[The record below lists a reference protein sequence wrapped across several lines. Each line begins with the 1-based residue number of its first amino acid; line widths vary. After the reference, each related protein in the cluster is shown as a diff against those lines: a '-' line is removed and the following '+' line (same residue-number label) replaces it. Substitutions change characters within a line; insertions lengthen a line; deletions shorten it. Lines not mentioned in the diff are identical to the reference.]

1 MKTKYIPLI
10 LTACA
15 VVLSSCDRTDPYRG
29 GDVFVSGEGAFVTL
43 DFLGGLSIRED
54 AGTFQVP
61 VRVLGN
67 HGNFSVTV
75 QTTDGTAK
83 NGADFTIVEP
93 ATGVLAFGEDDI
105 VKYITLGIARG
116 NVGEYTE
123 PGTKDFQISL
133 TSATGGIDL
142 GSVRKATATI
152 NDADHPLVD
161 IIGEWNAKAND
172 NFSGNVSWTM
182 NLMPVAGDLEKLRV
196 NGITESF
203 VDGYHVDPD
212 NPDNSYD
219 YTFVVTVTGE
229 EGSRQFS
236 IPFGKEFKTPDDEGN
251 ILSLWGFDGQ
261 YVYQS
266 GDLVFTQQEDGS
278 FLIDDGWGYGIGFAT
293 DSGSISL
300 YDLLL
305 PDTFSMSR

>member
-161 IIGEWNAKAND
+161 IIGEWNATAN
-172 NFSGNVSWTM
+172 NGSSNVAWTM
-182 NLMPVAGDLEKLRV
+182 TLMPVAGDLEKVRI
-196 NGITESF
+196 NGIGPHFT
-203 VDGYHVDPD
+203 DGYYIDPD

-219 YTFVVTVTGE
+219 YTYVVTVTGE
-229 EGSRQFS
+229 EGSRQFA
-236 IPFGKEFKTPDDEGN
+236 IPFGKEMKTPDSDGN
-251 ILSLWGFDGQ
+251 ILMLFGYDGQ
-261 YVYQS
+261 YVYTS
-266 GDLVFTQQEDGS
+266 GGDLIFTLQEDGS
-278 FLIDDGWGYGIGFAT
+278 FLIDDGWGYAICYIDDEGIGA
-293 DSGSISL
+293 
-300 YDLLL
+300 YDVVM
-305 PDTFSMSR
+305 PNSFSMSR

>member
-29 GDVFVSGEGAFVTL
+29 GDVFVSGEGAFITL

-83 NGADFTIVEP
+83 NGADFTILEP

-105 VKYITLGIARG
+105 VKFITLGIARG

-161 IIGEWNAKAND
+161 IIGGWNASAD
-172 NFSGNVSWTM
+172 DGRGIGSWTM
-182 NLMPVAGDLEKLRV
+182 TLMPVAGDLEKLRI
-196 NGITESF
+196 NGIGPHF
-203 VDGYHVDPD
+203 VDGYYVDPD
-212 NPDNSYD
+212 NPEKSYD

-236 IPFGKEFKTPDDEGN
+236 IPFGKEMKTPDDEGN
-251 ILSLWGFDGQ
+251 ILSLWGYDGT
-261 YVYQS
+261 YVYNS
-266 GDLVFTQQEDGS
+266 GGDLVFTQQEDGS
-278 FLIDDGWGYGIGFAT
+278 FLIDDGWGYAICFIEDDGITA
-293 DSGSISL
+293 
-300 YDLLL
+300 YDVIL

>member
-1 MKTKYIPLI
+1 MKTKYIPFI

-15 VVLSSCDRTDPYRG
+15 VVLSSCDRTDPYWG
-29 GDVFVSGEGAFVTL
+29 GDVFNSGDGAFVTL
-43 DFLGGLSIRED
+43 DFLGGVSIRED

-75 QTTDGTAK
+75 QTIDGTAK

-133 TSATGGIDL
+133 TSSTGGIEL

-161 IIGEWNAKAND
+161 IIGGWNASAND
-172 NFSGNVSWTM
+172 GSGIGSWTM
-182 NLMPVAGDLEKLRV
+182 TLMPVAGDLEKLRI
-196 NGITESF
+196 NGIGPHF
-203 VDGYHVDPD
+203 VDGYYVDPD
-212 NPDNSYD
+212 NPEKSYD
-219 YTFVVTVTGE
+219 YTYVVTVTGE

-236 IPFGKEFKTPDDEGN
+236 IPFGKEMKTPDDEGN
-251 ILSLWGFDGQ
+251 ILSLWGYDGK
-261 YVYQS
+261 YVYNS
-266 GDLVFTQQEDGS
+266 GGDLVFTQQEDGS
-278 FLIDDGWGYGIGFAT
+278 FLIDDGWGYAICVIEDDGISAYDVVMP
-293 DSGSISL
+293 DS
-300 YDLLL
+300 
-305 PDTFSMSR
+305 FSMSR

>member
-15 VVLSSCDRTDPYRG
+15 VALSSCDRTDPYRG
-29 GDVFVSGEGAFVTL
+29 GDVFNSGEGAFVTL
-43 DFLGGLSIRED
+43 DFLGGVSIRED
-54 AGTFQVP
+54 AGTYQVP

-67 HGNFSVTV
+67 HGDFSVTV

-93 ATGVLAFGEDDI
+93 ATGVLAFGKDDT

-116 NVGEYTE
+116 TIGEYTE
-123 PGTKDFQISL
+123 PGTKDFKISL
-133 TSATGGIDL
+133 TSSTGGIEL

-152 NDADHPLVD
+152 TDADHPLVD
-161 IIGEWNAKAND
+161 LIGDWNASAD
-172 NFSGNVSWTM
+172 DYFSGSVSWTM
-182 NLMPVAGDLEKLRV
+182 NLMPVAGDLEKLRI
-196 NGITESF
+196 NGITASF
-203 VDGYHVDPD
+203 VDGYYVDPD
-212 NPDNSYD
+212 DPDNSYD

-236 IPFGKEFKTPDDEGN
+236 VPFGKEFKTPVDGD

-266 GDLVFTQQEDGS
+266 GDLVFVQQEDGS
-278 FLIDDGWGYGIGFAT
+278 FLLDEGWGYGIGLAT
-293 DSGSISL
+293 DSGISL

-305 PDTFSMSR
+305 PNSFSMSR

>member
-161 IIGEWNAKAND
+161 IIGEWNATAN
-172 NFSGNVSWTM
+172 NGSSNVAWTM
-182 NLMPVAGDLEKLRV
+182 TLMPVAGDLEKVRI
-196 NGITESF
+196 NGIGPHFT
-203 VDGYHVDPD
+203 DGYYIDPD

-219 YTFVVTVTGE
+219 YTYVVTVTGE
-229 EGSRQFS
+229 EGSRQFA
-236 IPFGKEFKTPDDEGN
+236 IPFGKEMKTPDSDGN
-251 ILSLWGFDGQ
+251 ILMLFGYDGQ
-261 YVYQS
+261 YVYTS
-266 GDLVFTQQEDGS
+266 GGDLIFTLQEDGS
-278 FLIDDGWGYGIGFAT
+278 FIIDDGWGYAICYIDDEGIGA
-293 DSGSISL
+293 
-300 YDLLL
+300 YDVVM
-305 PDTFSMSR
+305 PNSFSMSR

>member
-105 VKYITLGIARG
+105 VKFITLGIARG

-161 IIGEWNAKAND
+161 IIGEWNATAN
-172 NFSGNVSWTM
+172 NGSSNVAWTM
-182 NLMPVAGDLEKLRV
+182 TLMPVAGDLEKVRI
-196 NGITESF
+196 NGIGPHFT
-203 VDGYHVDPD
+203 DGYYIDPD

-219 YTFVVTVTGE
+219 YTYVVTVTGE
-229 EGSRQFS
+229 EGSRQFA
-236 IPFGKEFKTPDDEGN
+236 IPFGKEMKTPDSDGN
-251 ILSLWGFDGQ
+251 ILMLFGYDGQ
-261 YVYQS
+261 YVYTS
-266 GDLVFTQQEDGS
+266 GGDLIFTLQEDGS
-278 FLIDDGWGYGIGFAT
+278 FLIDDGWGYAICYIDDEGIGA
-293 DSGSISL
+293 
-300 YDLLL
+300 YDVVM
-305 PDTFSMSR
+305 PNSFSMSR